1 MHNRHPTCLHQFLL
15 SSDCECGSNCNTPRG
30 DPVQSGPVQ
39 PYVAWQKQPHS
50 SAQLGKEILL
60 PHSVSAVLG
69 QNTVGL
75 HADEENLKLCR
86 LSEITFMS
94 RNFSASD
101 CNSFARRYTICIY
114 VWAESAVN

>member
-1 MHNRHPTCLHQFLL
+1 MEATATLQGGIQSSLVL
-15 SSDCECGSNCNTPRG
+15 SSLMWLGKNSHTLL
-30 DPVQSGPVQ
+30 
-39 PYVAWQKQPHS
+39 S

-86 LSEITFMS
+86 LSEIAFMS
-94 RNFSASD
+94 RNFSAPD

-114 VWAESAVN
+114 VWAEGAVN

>member
-1 MHNRHPTCLHQFLL
+1 MEAIATLQGGIQSSLVL
-15 SSDCECGSNCNTPRG
+15 SSRMWLGK
-30 DPVQSGPVQ
+30 
-39 PYVAWQKQPHS
+39 KQPHS

-86 LSEITFMS
+86 LSEIAFMS